1 MRTTS
6 PTSSSSLSLGLAP
19 AGTVTANLMDY
30 STLTRAVA
38 VAESMSPTNVLA
50 EIANTV
56 ANEIYAEAVEAWG
69 IVRANDHV
77 REGCLLARHGHGV
90 VPR

>member
-1 MRTTS
+1 MLRTS

-19 AGTVTANLMDY
+19 AGTVTANLMHY
-30 STLTRAVA
+30 SMLTRAVA
-38 VAESMSPTNVLA
+38 VAESMSPTNPLA
-50 EIANTV
+50 EIASTV

-77 REGCLLARHGHGV
+77 REGCLLARYGGGV